1 MGQQIWAGDVR
12 RQICGSGFRDLRY
25 NRKDTDSSRRRRGPW
40 PGNRQTSHLS
50 FVIAMSN
57 PIRPVTRS
65 KRQARD
71 HYHRLSRWYD
81 LLVGASEK
89 KYRNLGLQ
97 RLEARPGER
106 ILEIGCGTGQAILS
120 LAAAV
125 GPTGLVCGLDLAAG
139 MLAVSHARVGRAA
152 LADRVALLQGD
163 AAGLPYAA
171 GSFDAIFMSFTLG
184 ALGHAGNPAGLAAV
198 SHRLAAGRPSG
209 SGGPGQTAGNG
220 RGHLRMAARPA
231 AGAGGLPPHLCPGSS
246 ARGRLSDWG
255 GLRAVY
261 VGAAGRD
268 CPGQSG
274 WGGHGHLLCGTTMKH
289 GSGRRWAWGKGACH
303 DCA

>member
-1 MGQQIWAGDVR
+1 
-12 RQICGSGFRDLRY
+12 
-25 NRKDTDSSRRRRGPW
+25 
-40 PGNRQTSHLS
+40 
-50 FVIAMSN
+50 MSN

-171 GSFDAIFMSFTLG
+171 GSFDAIFMSFTLELLDTPEIPLVLQRCRTVLRPDGRLVVVALARQPGTAVAIYEWLHDRLPVLVDCRPIYARAALREAGFQIG
-184 ALGHAGNPAGLAAV
+184 AISALSMWGLPVEIVLARAG
-198 SHRLAAGRPSG
+198 
-209 SGGPGQTAGNG
+209 
-220 RGHLRMAARPA
+220 
-231 AGAGGLPPHLCPGSS
+231 GAGMDTCS
-246 ARGRLSDWG
+246 AVRL
-255 GLRAVY
+255 
-261 VGAAGRD
+261 
-268 CPGQSG
+268 
-274 WGGHGHLLCGTTMKH
+274 
-289 GSGRRWAWGKGACH
+289 
-303 DCA
+303 